1 MLHRQEVSR
10 VTENKKARSAGGAA
24 KQAAGC
30 DRGDQQSRTQ
40 YNTEQKQKTSIF
52 DLLPVGA
59 ENAVSRR
66 ELSALTGIEDRQL
79 RRQIAKERR
88 AGVLILSS
96 SESNGGYYRAASRE
110 ELQRYVRSMQSRS
123 KEILTVI
130 RTAEEAL
137 QNYEEA

>member
-1 MLHRQEVSR
+1 MANS
-10 VTENKKARSAGGAA
+10 KKARPDGGASGR
-24 KQAAGC
+24 AAGY
-30 DRGDQQSRTQ
+30 DRAGQQSRNKQ
-40 YNTEQKQKTSIF
+40 YNTVQEGKARTIY

-59 ENAVSRR
+59 EYAISRR
-66 ELSALTGIEDRQL
+66 QLSVITGIPDRQL
-79 RRQIAKERR
+79 RRQIAQERR

-96 SESNGGYYRAASRE
+96 IESNGGYYRAASRE

-137 QNYEEA
+137 QNYYYEEA

>member
-1 MLHRQEVSR
+1 MANS
-10 VTENKKARSAGGAA
+10 KKARPDGGASGR
-24 KQAAGC
+24 AAGY
-30 DRGDQQSRTQ
+30 DRAGQQSRNKQ
-40 YNTEQKQKTSIF
+40 YNTVQEGKARTIH

-59 ENAVSRR
+59 EYAISRR
-66 ELSALTGIEDRQL
+66 QLSVITGIPDRQL
-79 RRQIAKERR
+79 RRQIAQERR

-96 SESNGGYYRAASRE
+96 TESNGGYYRAASRE

-137 QNYEEA
+137 QNYYEEA

>member
-1 MLHRQEVSR
+1 MTREQ
-10 VTENKKARSAGGAA
+10 KKARSAGGTA

-30 DRGDQQSRTQ
+30 DRAGQKSH
-40 YNTEQKQKTSIF
+40 KQKYSTARPGKASIY
-52 DLLPVGA
+52 DLLPIGA

-110 ELQRYVRSMQSRS
+110 ELQRYVRSMQSRCR
-123 KEILTVI
+123 EILAVTRAAQEAI
-130 RTAEEAL
+130 EAEREIGG
-137 QNYEEA
+137 

>member
-1 MLHRQEVSR
+1 MQKNS
-10 VTENKKARSAGGAA
+10 KIARSAGGAA

-30 DRGDQQSRTQ
+30 DRGGQQSRTQ

-130 RTAEEAL
+130 RKAEEAL

>member
-1 MLHRQEVSR
+1 MTNSKNARPDGGVSER
-10 VTENKKARSAGGAA
+10 
-24 KQAAGC
+24 AAGC
-30 DRGDQQSRTQ
+30 NRGGQQSHKQQ
-40 YNTEQKQKTSIF
+40 YSTAKAEKASIY
-52 DLLPVGA
+52 DLLPIGA

-130 RTAEEAL
+130 RTAEEAIATG
-137 QNYEEA
+137 QEIGG

>member
-1 MLHRQEVSR
+1 MTREQ
-10 VTENKKARSAGGAA
+10 KKARSAGGTA

-30 DRGDQQSRTQ
+30 DRAGQKSH
-40 YNTEQKQKTSIF
+40 KQKYSTARLGKASIY
-52 DLLPVGA
+52 DLLPIGA

-110 ELQRYVRSMQSRS
+110 ELQRYVRSMQSRCR
-123 KEILTVI
+123 EILAVTRAAQEAI
-130 RTAEEAL
+130 EAEREIGG
-137 QNYEEA
+137 

>member
-1 MLHRQEVSR
+1 M
-10 VTENKKARSAGGAA
+10 TENKKARSAGGAA

-30 DRGDQQSRTQ
+30 DRGGQQSRTQ

-130 RTAEEAL
+130 RKAEEAL

>member
-1 MLHRQEVSR
+1 MTNS
-10 VTENKKARSAGGAA
+10 KKARSAGGAA
-24 KQAAGC
+24 KQATGC
-30 DRGDQQSRTQ
+30 DTAGQQSHK
-40 YNTEQKQKTSIF
+40 QKYSTARQRKTSIY

-137 QNYEEA
+137 QNYYEEA

>member
-1 MLHRQEVSR
+1 M
-10 VTENKKARSAGGAA
+10 TENKKARSAGGTA
-24 KQAAGC
+24 KQAAAGC
-30 DRGDQQSRTQ
+30 DRAGQQSRKQ
-40 YNTEQKQKTSIF
+40 YNTGRGKKTSIY
-52 DLLPVGA
+52 DLLPVGV

>member
-1 MLHRQEVSR
+1 MTREQ
-10 VTENKKARSAGGAA
+10 KKARSAGDAA

-30 DRGDQQSRTQ
+30 DRAGQQSHKQQ
-40 YNTEQKQKTSIF
+40 YSTGQTQKTSIY

-88 AGVLILSS
+88 AGALILSS
-96 SESNGGYYRAASRE
+96 SEINGGYFKAASRE
-110 ELQRYVRSMQSRS
+110 ELRRYVRSMQSRC
-123 KEILTVI
+123 KEILAVI
-130 RTAEEAL
+130 HTAEEAL
-137 QNYEEA
+137 QHEET

>member
-1 MLHRQEVSR
+1 MSSR
-10 VTENKKARSAGGAA
+10 TKKARSAGGAA

-30 DRGDQQSRTQ
+30 NRGGQQSHKQQ
-40 YNTEQKQKTSIF
+40 YSTAKAEKASIY

-59 ENAVSRR
+59 ENAISRR

-79 RRQIAKERR
+79 RRQIASERR
-88 AGVLILSS
+88 AGALILSS
-96 SESNGGYYRAASRE
+96 SETNGGYYRAASRE

-137 QNYEEA
+137 AASEGQESGW

>member
-1 MLHRQEVSR
+1 MTRGEQ
-10 VTENKKARSAGGAA
+10 KKARSAGDAA

-30 DRGDQQSRTQ
+30 DRGGQQSHKQ
-40 YNTEQKQKTSIF
+40 YSTGQDTKTSIY

-66 ELSALTGIEDRQL
+66 ELSALTGREDRQL
-79 RRQIAKERR
+79 RRQIARERR

-110 ELQRYVRSMQSRS
+110 ELQRYVRSMQSRCR
-123 KEILTVI
+123 EILAVI
-130 RTAEEAL
+130 RAAQEAL
-137 QNYEEA
+137 AAAEGGGNDG

>member
-1 MLHRQEVSR
+1 M
-10 VTENKKARSAGGAA
+10 TENKKARSAGGAA

>member
-1 MLHRQEVSR
+1 MTREQ
-10 VTENKKARSAGGAA
+10 KKARSAGDAA
-24 KQAAGC
+24 KQAAAGC
-30 DRGDQQSRTQ
+30 DRAGQQSHKQ
-40 YNTEQKQKTSIF
+40 YNTGQGKKTSIY

-79 RRQIAKERR
+79 RRQIAQERR

-96 SESNGGYYRAASRE
+96 TESNGGYYRAASRE

>member
-1 MLHRQEVSR
+1 M
-10 VTENKKARSAGGAA
+10 TDNKKARSAGDAA
-24 KQAAGC
+24 KQAAGS
-30 DRGDQQSRTQ
+30 DRAGQQSHKQ
-40 YNTEQKQKTSIF
+40 YNTGQDTKTSIY

-59 ENAVSRR
+59 EYAISRR

-137 QNYEEA
+137 QNYYEEA

>member
-1 MLHRQEVSR
+1 MTREQ
-10 VTENKKARSAGGAA
+10 KKARSAGGAA

-30 DRGDQQSRTQ
+30 DRAGQQSHNKQ
-40 YNTEQKQKTSIF
+40 YNTGQGKKTSIY

-79 RRQIAKERR
+79 RRQIAQERR

-96 SESNGGYYRAASRE
+96 TESNGGYYRAASRE
-110 ELQRYVRSMQSRS
+110 ELQRYVRSMQSWS

-137 QNYEEA
+137 QNYYEEA

>member
-1 MLHRQEVSR
+1 MTDNR
-10 VTENKKARSAGGAA
+10 KARSAGDAA
-24 KQAAGC
+24 KQAAGS
-30 DRGDQQSRTQ
+30 DRAGQQSHKQ
-40 YNTEQKQKTSIF
+40 YNTGQDTKTSIY
-52 DLLPVGA
+52 DLLPIGA
-59 ENAVSRR
+59 EYAISRR

-110 ELQRYVRSMQSRS
+110 ELQRYVRSMQSWS

-137 QNYEEA
+137 QNYYEEA